1 MEKNLLYKI
10 AQKRLS
16 KDEFDY
22 IQNIDVKNENM
33 SIYKQVEL
41 FELSLNKGVGIHN
54 INDFVEGRGRY
65 NIKDRD
71 IFRPFQYI
79 EAYLQMDYED
89 IEWITREIVHMC
101 GLHLESAI
109 KRLFKLTRIP
119 LGQAL
124 TYKIA
129 ELKLGRELLS
139 DLKVIVKPYNSAK
152 HSLMHDKDTHMFDIH
167 TTLLCYAITRKLSN
181 ELLPL
186 IHLYTDENVWK
197 EGVRK

>member
-1 MEKNLLYKI
+1 MDKNLLIKI

-16 KDEFDY
+16 KEEFDY
-22 IQNIDVKNENM
+22 IRNIDVTNKSE
-33 SIYKQVEL
+33 SIYNQMKL
-41 FELSLNKGVGIHN
+41 FDMSLKNGVGIHN
-54 INDFVEGRGRY
+54 INNIDKGVGRY

-79 EAYLQMDYED
+79 DAYLRMDYQN
-89 IEWITREIVHMC
+89 IEWVTREIVHMC

-109 KRLFKLTRIP
+109 KRLFRLTRIP

-129 ELKLGRELLS
+129 ELKLNNELLT

-152 HSLMHDKDTHMFDIH
+152 HSLMHDKDTHMFDLH

-181 ELLPL
+181 ELLPMV
-186 IHLYTDENVWK
+186 HLFTDREVWK
-197 EGVRK
+197 